1 MTPLAA
7 QLFGTQNLAGLTGTF
22 NIFMTPG
29 NLAAAPLAGL
39 IFSASGGN
47 WHAPISYSGGVQIVA
62 IMIMFYGISSSYR
75 LILHANTLARSEVP
89 QAASTPGQVL
99 KVCNVIL
106 ICPNNIHG
114 IMIIHLRENEKAGVG
129 RNTHKYTSLRSL

>member
-1 MTPLAA
+1 MTGGCFLAVTTPLAA

-39 IFSASGGN
+39 ILSASGGN

-62 IMIMFYGISSSYR
+62 ILIMFYGECFR
-75 LILHANTLARSEVP
+75 LTGFAR
-89 QAASTPGQVL
+89 
-99 KVCNVIL
+99 
-106 ICPNNIHG
+106 
-114 IMIIHLRENEKAGVG
+114 
-129 RNTHKYTSLRSL
+129 